1 MRLIKK
7 NIPLYLPKTRKLDG
21 LRQWIARLLF
31 LGLLPSLLLSA
42 CGGPSVPLGQIG
54 NVEGDLG
61 GAASDEPRATLVAE
75 DILASGGTAA
85 DAATALYFTLAV
97 TYPGAASLGG
107 GGECIVY
114 DTKTNKLENL
124 QFFNQSPAA
133 GGAIAIPGNI
143 RGMAAL
149 QARYGRLEWSQL
161 LAPAEQIAAFGEPL
175 SRAQHM
181 AMVVNRDQLIL
192 DYNIRDI
199 FTDKDGNFVAE
210 GTRLRQVRLAALL
223 SALRSEG
230 GASFYTGNW
239 ARTFVEDARIA
250 GGDITVSDMVNY
262 KPVWQDARSFRVDSN
277 MVGLSTGRSGELFEA
292 LWKSLYDGKGILGVN
307 VSIPEI
313 EIARQTATLFS
324 GVPDI
329 SPFIS
334 YGTTSFVTSDNQG
347 GAVACV
353 VGLGF
358 PFGSGQM
365 GEISGIVMAGN
376 QGADMREFAASP
388 MIMANITNKDV
399 YYAGAASGGAV
410 ATVAAVSTALN
421 VLAQGQ
427 ALDPA
432 IESPRLFTMGPQLP
446 LLYES
451 AMSADDVA
459 ALQSEFP
466 AAVEVDRLASVN
478 AIYCRDGKLFNCIS
492 RHDPRGYG
500 LSLVGN

>member
-1 MRLIKK
+1 M
-7 NIPLYLPKTRKLDG
+7 
-21 LRQWIARLLF
+21 RQWIARLLF

-97 TYPGAASLGG
+97 TYPVAASLGG

-181 AMVVNRDQLIL
+181 AMVVNRNQFIL
-192 DYNIRDI
+192 DYNIRNI

-277 MVGLSTGRSGELFEA
+277 MVGLSTGRSGELFET

-313 EIARQTATLFS
+313 DIARQTAELFS
-324 GVPDI
+324 KVPDI

-388 MIMANITNKDV
+388 MIMANITNKDI
-399 YYAGAASGGAV
+399 YYAGAASGGPSQRWRPSRRRSMCWRRDRHSIRQLRRRASSPWDRGFRCCMNPLWPLRMWRHCK
-410 ATVAAVSTALN
+410 ANFPPPWKWTGWRLSTPSTAGMASCST
-421 VLAQGQ
+421 VFPVMIHA
-427 ALDPA
+427 ATACRWSA
-432 IESPRLFTMGPQLP
+432 IRIAG
-446 LLYES
+446 
-451 AMSADDVA
+451 
-459 ALQSEFP
+459 
-466 AAVEVDRLASVN
+466 
-478 AIYCRDGKLFNCIS
+478 G
-492 RHDPRGYG
+492 
-500 LSLVGN
+500 

>member
-1 MRLIKK
+1 
-7 NIPLYLPKTRKLDG
+7 
-21 LRQWIARLLF
+21 
-31 LGLLPSLLLSA
+31 
-42 CGGPSVPLGQIG
+42 
-54 NVEGDLG
+54 
-61 GAASDEPRATLVAE
+61 
-75 DILASGGTAA
+75 
-85 DAATALYFTLAV
+85 
-97 TYPGAASLGG
+97 
-107 GGECIVY
+107 
-114 DTKTNKLENL
+114 
-124 QFFNQSPAA
+124 
-133 GGAIAIPGNI
+133 
-143 RGMAAL
+143 
-149 QARYGRLEWSQL
+149 
-161 LAPAEQIAAFGEPL
+161 
-175 SRAQHM
+175 M

>member
-1 MRLIKK
+1 M
-7 NIPLYLPKTRKLDG
+7 
-21 LRQWIARLLF
+21 RQWIARLLF

-210 GTRLRQVRLAALL
+210 GTRLRQVRLAA
-223 SALRSEG
+223 
-230 GASFYTGNW
+230 
-239 ARTFVEDARIA
+239 
-250 GGDITVSDMVNY
+250 
-262 KPVWQDARSFRVDSN
+262 
-277 MVGLSTGRSGELFEA
+277 TGRVPLLKMPASPA
-292 LWKSLYDGKGILGVN
+292 
-307 VSIPEI
+307 
-313 EIARQTATLFS
+313 AT
-324 GVPDI
+324 
-329 SPFIS
+329 SPFL
-334 YGTTSFVTSDNQG
+334 TW
-347 GAVACV
+347 
-353 VGLGF
+353 
-358 PFGSGQM
+358 
-365 GEISGIVMAGN
+365 
-376 QGADMREFAASP
+376 
-388 MIMANITNKDV
+388 
-399 YYAGAASGGAV
+399 
-410 ATVAAVSTALN
+410 
-421 VLAQGQ
+421 
-427 ALDPA
+427 
-432 IESPRLFTMGPQLP
+432 
-446 LLYES
+446 
-451 AMSADDVA
+451 
-459 ALQSEFP
+459 
-466 AAVEVDRLASVN
+466 
-478 AIYCRDGKLFNCIS
+478 
-492 RHDPRGYG
+492 
-500 LSLVGN
+500 